1 MLESFLN
8 THKSQLIQLYIKERQ
23 INGNVYGILNIDL
36 TNKIKADVSFIP
48 ITSDILTTQLKLDIE
63 KRRNEKN
70 YRNNIIYVFCTELVN
85 NEITTN
91 LIEIEL

>member
-1 MLESFLN
+1 MLEYFLK
-8 THKSQLIQLYIKERQ
+8 THKSQLIQLYITERQ
-23 INGNVYGILNIDL
+23 RNGNVYGILNIDL
-36 TNKIKADVSFIP
+36 TNKAKADVSFIP
-48 ITSDILTTQLKLDIE
+48 ITSDVLTTELKLDIE
-63 KRRNEKN
+63 KRRTEKN